1 MCLSTAGW
9 TNRACIGCKLFKPV
23 RRHRGASQALAGSQ
37 QAKTSSVDLQ
47 ANDAF
52 QSAINA
58 SRKATDPVMGDGAR
72 RGPSIRINRGTAAEQ
87 VLAAELH
94 GRQDSG
100 DALSMMVSSMVHMV
114 QAGKTRS
121 TSSRWSA

>member
-1 MCLSTAGW
+1 MCPLPAGW
-9 TNRACIGCKLFKPV
+9 MSRASIGCKLFKPPQHPRSV
-23 RRHRGASQALAGSQ
+23 DQALAGSL

-52 QSAINA
+52 QSASNA
-58 SRKATDPVMGDGAR
+58 SRRTPG
-72 RGPSIRINRGTAAEQ
+72 IRVNRGTAAEQ
-87 VLAAELH
+87 VLAAELS
-94 GRQDSG
+94 GRQESG

>member
-1 MCLSTAGW
+1 MKHHLS
-9 TNRACIGCKLFKPV
+9 F
-23 RRHRGASQALAGSQ
+23 
-37 QAKTSSVDLQ
+37 VDLQ

-52 QSAINA
+52 RAAINA
-58 SRKATDPVMGDGAR
+58 SREASGTAAR
-72 RGPSIRINRGTAAEQ
+72 RGPSLRINHGTAAEQ
-87 VLAAELH
+87 VLAAELS
-94 GRQDSG
+94 GRQEPS

>member
-1 MCLSTAGW
+1 M
-9 TNRACIGCKLFKPV
+9 
-23 RRHRGASQALAGSQ
+23 
-37 QAKTSSVDLQ
+37 DLQ

-52 QSAINA
+52 QSAMNA
-58 SRKATDPVMGDGAR
+58 SRQAAGESGGEAAR
-72 RGPSIRINRGTAAEQ
+72 RGPSIRVNHGTAAEQ

-94 GRQDSG
+94 GRQESG

-121 TSSRWSA
+121 ANSRWSV